1 MNTESKILK
10 TAGEYDVIVVGTGH
24 AGCEAALAC
33 ARLGLETLAVTIS
46 MDNIGLMPCNPSI
59 GGPAKSHLV
68 REIDALGGEMGV
80 NIDKATIQTRLLN
93 TSKGPAVYS
102 LRVQA
107 DKYLYKTEMTKTLQN
122 TEHLQ
127 VKQLIAEELLIENG
141 AVCGIVSH
149 TSIAYRAKAV
159 ILTTGTYL
167 RSRIIIGE
175 YAENCGPNGQLAAN
189 KLSLQLKE
197 LGLPVVRFKTGTP
210 ARVDKRSLDFDKM
223 SRQDGNCE
231 ELFSFWS
238 TEHNNLPMRPCWL
251 TYTNEETHRIITS
264 NLDRAPLYSGF
275 IEGTGPR
282 YCPSIE
288 DKVVRFSDKS
298 RHQLFI
304 EPEGLETEE
313 MYVQG
318 LSSSLP
324 EEIQLDFLRT
334 IPGLEKAEIMRP
346 AYAIEYDCLDPL
358 SLKPSLENK
367 MIKGLFT
374 AGQINGTSGY
384 EEAAAQGLIAGI
396 NAVRFIRNQ
405 EPIVLKRYEGY
416 IGVLIDD
423 LVTKGTNEPYRM
435 LTSRAEYRLLLRE
448 DNADL
453 RLCDLGHEIG
463 LLSEEK
469 YQRFCQKRA
478 HINAELERLSQVTVR
493 ADREDVREFLLSQN
507 AVPLKQGIPAAE
519 FLKRPE
525 ATYQSLLN
533 FGLGDSKLTQAE
545 QKQVEIQIKYAGYI
559 AKQIEQVKRLE
570 KLESKA
576 LEEDLDY
583 SQIKGLRLEAMQ
595 KLDKIKPLTVG
606 QASRISGVSPAD
618 ISVLLVYL
626 EQKRREEV

>member
-1 MNTESKILK
+1 MKCENKILK

-127 VKQLIAEELLIENG
+127 VKQLIAEEILLENG

-149 TSIAYRAKAV
+149 TGIAYRAKAV

-210 ARVDKRSLDFDKM
+210 ARVDKRSIDFEKM
-223 SRQDGNCE
+223 SRQDGNSE
-231 ELFSFWS
+231 ELFSFW
-238 TEHNNLPMRPCWL
+238 TKERNNLPMRPCWL
-251 TYTNEETHRIITS
+251 TYTNEETHRIITA

-275 IEGTGPR
+275 IKGTGPR

-324 EEIQLDFLRT
+324 EEIQLEFLRT

-367 MIKGLFT
+367 LIKGLFT

-396 NAVRFIRNQ
+396 NAVRFIRGE

-463 LLSEEK
+463 LLTEER
-469 YQRFCQKRA
+469 YQRFCQKRE
-478 HINAELERLSQVTVR
+478 HINGELERLKQVTVR
-493 ADREDVREFLLSQN
+493 ADREDVREFLLAQN

-525 ATYQSLLN
+525 ATYQSLLD
-533 FGLGDSKLTQAE
+533 FGLGDSNLTSAE

-576 LEEDLDY
+576 LRENLDY

-595 KLDKIKPLTVG
+595 KLQKIKPLTVG

-618 ISVLLVYL
+618 IGVLLVYL
-626 EQKRREEV
+626 EQKKREEV

>member
-1 MNTESKILK
+1 MKRENKILK

-127 VKQLIAEELLIENG
+127 VKQLIAEEILLENG

-149 TSIAYRAKAV
+149 TGIAYRAKAV

-210 ARVDKRSLDFDKM
+210 ARVDKRSIDFEKM
-223 SRQDGNCE
+223 SRQDGNSE
-231 ELFSFWS
+231 ELFSFW
-238 TEHNNLPMRPCWL
+238 TKERNNLPMRPCWL
-251 TYTNEETHRIITS
+251 TYTNEETHRIITA

-275 IEGTGPR
+275 IKGTGPR

-324 EEIQLDFLRT
+324 EEIQLEFLRT

-367 MIKGLFT
+367 LIKGLFT

-396 NAVRFIRNQ
+396 NAVRFIRGE

-463 LLSEEK
+463 LLTEER
-469 YQRFCQKRA
+469 YQRFCQKR
-478 HINAELERLSQVTVR
+478 
-493 ADREDVREFLLSQN
+493 
-507 AVPLKQGIPAAE
+507 
-519 FLKRPE
+519 
-525 ATYQSLLN
+525 
-533 FGLGDSKLTQAE
+533 
-545 QKQVEIQIKYAGYI
+545 
-559 AKQIEQVKRLE
+559 
-570 KLESKA
+570 
-576 LEEDLDY
+576 
-583 SQIKGLRLEAMQ
+583 
-595 KLDKIKPLTVG
+595 
-606 QASRISGVSPAD
+606 
-618 ISVLLVYL
+618 
-626 EQKRREEV
+626 

>member
-1 MNTESKILK
+1 MKSENKILK

-127 VKQLIAEELLIENG
+127 VKQLIAEEILLENG

-149 TSIAYRAKAV
+149 TGIAYRAKAV

-210 ARVDKRSLDFDKM
+210 ARVDKRSIDFEKM
-223 SRQDGNCE
+223 SRQDGNSE
-231 ELFSFWS
+231 ELFSFW
-238 TEHNNLPMRPCWL
+238 TKERNNLPMRPCWL
-251 TYTNEETHRIITS
+251 TYTNEETHRIITA

-275 IEGTGPR
+275 IKGTGPR

-324 EEIQLDFLRT
+324 EEIQLEFLRT

-367 MIKGLFT
+367 LIKGLFT

-396 NAVRFIRNQ
+396 NAVRFIRGE

-463 LLSEEK
+463 LLSEER
-469 YQRFCQKRA
+469 YQRFCQKRE
-478 HINAELERLSQVTVR
+478 HINGELERLKQVTVR
-493 ADREDVREFLLSQN
+493 ADREDVREFLLAQN

-525 ATYQSLLN
+525 ATYQSLLE
-533 FGLGDSKLTQAE
+533 FGLGDDSLTLAE

-576 LEEDLDY
+576 LRENLDY
-583 SQIKGLRLEAMQ
+583 SQIKGLRIEAMQ
-595 KLDKIKPLTVG
+595 KLQKIKPLTVG

-618 ISVLLVYL
+618 IGVLLVYL
-626 EQKRREEV
+626 EQKKREEV

>member
-1 MNTESKILK
+1 MKSENKILK

-127 VKQLIAEELLIENG
+127 IKQLIAEEILLENG

-149 TSIAYRAKAV
+149 TGIAYRAKAV

-210 ARVDKRSLDFDKM
+210 ARVDKRSIDFEKM
-223 SRQDGNCE
+223 SRQDGNSE
-231 ELFSFWS
+231 ELFSFW
-238 TEHNNLPMRPCWL
+238 TKERNNLPMRPCWL
-251 TYTNEETHRIITS
+251 TYTNEETHRIITA

-275 IEGTGPR
+275 IKGTGPR

-324 EEIQLDFLRT
+324 EEIQLEFLRT

-367 MIKGLFT
+367 LIKGLFT

-396 NAVRFIRNQ
+396 NAVRFIRGE

-463 LLSEEK
+463 LLTEER
-469 YQRFCQKRA
+469 YQRFCQKRE
-478 HINAELERLSQVTVR
+478 HINGELERLKQVTVR
-493 ADREDVREFLLSQN
+493 ADREDVREFLLAQN

-525 ATYQSLLN
+525 ATYQSLLD
-533 FGLGDSKLTQAE
+533 FGLGDSNLTSAE

-570 KLESKA
+570 KLETKA
-576 LEEDLDY
+576 LKEDLDY

-595 KLDKIKPLTVG
+595 KLQKIKPLTVG

-618 ISVLLVYL
+618 IGVLLVYL
-626 EQKRREEV
+626 EQKKREEV

>member
-1 MNTESKILK
+1 MKSENKILK

-80 NIDKATIQTRLLN
+80 NIDKANIQTRLLN

-127 VKQLIAEELLIENG
+127 VKQLIAEEILLENG

-149 TSIAYRAKAV
+149 TGIAYRAKAV

-210 ARVDKRSLDFDKM
+210 ARVDKRSIDFEKM
-223 SRQDGNCE
+223 SRQDGNSE
-231 ELFSFWS
+231 ELFSFW
-238 TEHNNLPMRPCWL
+238 TKERNNLPMRPCWL
-251 TYTNEETHRIITS
+251 TYTNEETHRIITA

-275 IEGTGPR
+275 IKGTGPR

-324 EEIQLDFLRT
+324 EEIQLEFLRT

-367 MIKGLFT
+367 LIKGLFT

-396 NAVRFIRNQ
+396 NAVRFIRGE

-463 LLSEEK
+463 LLSEER
-469 YQRFCQKRA
+469 YQRFCQKRE
-478 HINAELERLSQVTVR
+478 HINGELERLKQVTVR
-493 ADREDVREFLLSQN
+493 ADREDVREFLLAQN

-525 ATYQSLLN
+525 ATYQSLLE
-533 FGLGDSKLTQAE
+533 FGLGDDSLTLAE

-576 LEEDLDY
+576 LRENLDY
-583 SQIKGLRLEAMQ
+583 SQIKGLRIEAMQ
-595 KLDKIKPLTVG
+595 KLQKIKPLTVG

-618 ISVLLVYL
+618 IGVLLVYL
-626 EQKRREEV
+626 EQKKREEV